1 MSGDILWINV
11 MHPKC
16 AYERW
21 PKNWGFKTSPSVTT
35 PMQETSNK
43 VNKELGNDKARKDI
57 NWVPI
62 IVGDSIEHQF

>member
-16 AYERW
+16 ANERW

-35 PMQETSNK
+35 PMQETCNK
-43 VNKELGNDKARKDI
+43 VNQELSNDKARKDI